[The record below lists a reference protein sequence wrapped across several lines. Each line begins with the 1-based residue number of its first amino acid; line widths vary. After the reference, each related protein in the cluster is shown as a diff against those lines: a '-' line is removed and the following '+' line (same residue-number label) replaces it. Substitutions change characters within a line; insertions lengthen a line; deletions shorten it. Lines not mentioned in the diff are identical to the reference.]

1 MSDEEFE
8 LFLAE
13 LKLDALSSAKPLAV
27 SVGRIDDDDDDA
39 ELAEYVGLLELAAS
53 LR

>member
-1 MSDEEFE
+1 MSDKEFE

-27 SVGRIDDDDDDA
+27 SVGRIDDDDDA